1 MGPVGPL
8 VRVGVTPSFGGLIDE
23 PAGLPRP
30 AVDRGTGPR
39 GTSAPAR
46 PTGAGQHERQIA
58 EVSQEFEAIVLRQLL
73 RDLRKTATFE
83 EEGGVATGLYRDLFD
98 EHLAEQLAIVGVIAD
113 GILGGDRFASRA
125 IGVANADKHRLRKR
139 SVDSRVLFPDT
150 PDADNGHPQHRVLK
164 CTRARGKE
172 ASDGS

>member
-98 EHLAEQLAIVGVIAD
+98 EHLAEQLARAG
-113 GILGGDRFASRA
+113 GLGLAE
-125 IGVANADKHRLRKR
+125 VLRTY
-139 SVDSRVLFPDT
+139 L
-150 PDADNGHPQHRVLK
+150 
-164 CTRARGKE
+164 ARE
-172 ASDGS
+172 AAR